1 MSRTDL
7 GTSPRRGNAFSLV
20 EVMVTLAVAGVLL
33 AAAAPGFMAMVYNDR
48 ISAEINGLLAD
59 VDLARLEAIKRNRDV
74 VLCRSS
80 DGRHCSRSTGPNADW
95 SSGWI
100 VYVNSDG
107 DTKRDPEEPLL
118 QVRSALPQGM
128 SLRFNQWWRV
138 IYHPNGGA
146 RNGTFTLCD
155 FRGSKHA
162 RALILYYTGR
172 PRVSDKRPG
181 SHPLDCG

>member
-1 MSRTDL
+1 
-7 GTSPRRGNAFSLV
+7 
-20 EVMVTLAVAGVLL
+20 MVTLVVTGVLL
-33 AAAAPGFMAMVYNDR
+33 AMAAPGFMTIVYNDR
-48 ISAEINGLLAD
+48 ISAEINSLLAD

-74 VLCRSS
+74 VLCRSN

-100 VYVNSDG
+100 IYVNSDG
-107 DTKRDPEEPLL
+107 DAKRDPEEPLL
-118 QVRSALPQGM
+118 QVRSTLRHGM

-138 IYHPNGGA
+138 IYHSDGSA

-172 PRVSDKRPG
+172 PRVSDKRADR
-181 SHPLDCG
+181 HLLDCG